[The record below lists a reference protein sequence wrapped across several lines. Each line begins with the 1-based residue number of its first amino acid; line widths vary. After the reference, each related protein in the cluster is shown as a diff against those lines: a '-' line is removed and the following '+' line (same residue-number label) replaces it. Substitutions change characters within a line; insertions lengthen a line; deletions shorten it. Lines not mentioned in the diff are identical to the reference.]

1 MLGVVNNIIIIIIYI
16 IYFMQFGT
24 LKLGFCF
31 CFCFCFSRKE
41 WLRLTTKQRFF
52 VFPICNVQRFVGDVN
67 RTTFTATV
75 LVVTS
80 LSSAAAAVYQKVFFF
95 SFFSVGYTLTHTD
108 TSMFL
113 CFCFSFRTIKC
124 IVVTFIKWLNSFFRF
139 LWFHASPLSIVF
151 SRFLFSFLLFC

>member
-1 MLGVVNNIIIIIIYI
+1 
-16 IYFMQFGT
+16 MQFGT
-24 LKLGFCF
+24 LKLGF

-80 LSSAAAAVYQKVFFF
+80 LSSAAAAAAVYQKVFF
-95 SFFSVGYTLTHTD
+95 SSSSLSVTHTD

-124 IVVTFIKWLNSFFRF
+124 IVVTFIEWLNSFFRF
-139 LWFHASPLSIVF
+139 PWFHASPLSIVF